1 MKQDLTYF
9 LPELI
14 VSMTVL
20 FLFLMDCLVGKG
32 EKSQKRRIFPV
43 IAFAGIA
50 AMMLA
55 NKSTA
60 NMVPAYFFSDMMVFD
75 RTSTLFKYVFG
86 LSGLLAIVIANGS
99 HEMEKVDKANY
110 YTLLTALVLGMML
123 LANAHHLLMIY
134 LSLEMV
140 SLLSYILTGSLPASK
155 RSSEASLKYV
165 IYGGVAS
172 GIMAYGISLL
182 YGLTGSMT
190 LSGIAQY
197 LQMNAVSKTFLY
209 TSVLMIMAGF
219 GFKVAAVP
227 FHMWSPDVY
236 EGAPTPF
243 TAFLSVGPKAAGFAV
258 LLRFFFGAMSQT
270 VDGGFAPIKT
280 IGIPAL
286 LGGLAVATMTLG
298 NLAALQQKSMK
309 RLLAY
314 SSIAHAGYMLLALVA
329 LNAEAISGV
338 IFYLIVYLLMNLG
351 AFLVLIIVAD
361 QLGSEDVSVFQG
373 LSKRG
378 PFAVL
383 LSIIMTVFM
392 FSLTGIPPMAGFIG
406 KFYLFGSVIKSGH
419 YMLAVIGMLNSV
431 VSLYYYIRVVKLMF
445 FDEPTDGRNLAT
457 PLMSHASLVCA
468 LALLTIYFGI
478 FWNGL
483 ANAVSQAKLF

>member
-1 MKQDLTYF
+1 MKQDLIYF

-14 VSMTVL
+14 VSITVL
-20 FLFLMDCLVGKG
+20 FLFLLDCFIGKR
-32 EKSQKRRIFPV
+32 SRRIFPV
-43 IAFAGIA
+43 IAFIGIA

-55 NKSTA
+55 NKSSSA
-60 NMVPAYFFSDMMVFD
+60 LPSARFFSDMMVFD
-75 RTSTLFKYVFG
+75 HVSVLFKYIFG
-86 LSGLLAIVIANGS
+86 LAGLIAIVIANGS
-99 HEMEKVDKANY
+99 HELEKVDKANY
-110 YTLLTALVLGMML
+110 FTLLTALVLGMML
-123 LANAHHLLMIY
+123 LANAHHFLMIY

-140 SLLSYILTGSLPASK
+140 SLLSYILTGSLQGSR

-172 GIMAYGISLL
+172 GIMAYGISIL

-190 LSGIAQY
+190 LTGVAEF
-197 LQMNAVSKTFLY
+197 LRMNAVSKTALY

-219 GFKVAAVP
+219 GFKVASVP
-227 FHMWSPDVY
+227 FHMWCPDVY

-258 LLRFFFGAMSQT
+258 LLRFFFGALSQT
-270 VDGGFAPIKT
+270 TTSGIEPIKI
-280 IGIPAL
+280 IGLPAL
-286 LGGLAVATMTLG
+286 LGGLSIATMTLG

-329 LNAEAISGV
+329 LNAEAVTGV
-338 IFYLIVYLLMNLG
+338 IFYLSVYLLMNLG
-351 AFLVLIIVAD
+351 AFLVLIIVGD
-361 QLGSEDVSVFQG
+361 QLGSEDISVFQG

-378 PFAVL
+378 PFAAL
-383 LSIIMTVFM
+383 LSIVMTVFM

-419 YMLAVIGMLNSV
+419 YTLAVIGMLNSV
-431 VSLYYYIRVVKLMF
+431 VSLYYYIRVVKIMY
-445 FDEPTDGRNLAT
+445 FDEPVDGRNLTT
-457 PLMSHASLVCA
+457 PMVSHASTVFA
-468 LALLTIYFGI
+468 LALLTIYLGL

-483 ANAVSQAKLF
+483 ANIVGQAKLF